1 MQEKLGI
8 LSILMIECTYVEDDA
23 SIEMSSSQP
32 SHVIYEKEEKI
43 KIDYSGLEDSL
54 QDLEDADDI
63 RAVEKRLEKQINEVA
78 SNIQRIQVRQ
88 TLCP

>member
-78 SNIQRIQVRQ
+78 SNIQRIQVRE

>member
-1 MQEKLGI
+1 
-8 LSILMIECTYVEDDA
+8 MIECTYVEDDA

>member
-88 TLCP
+88 TCP